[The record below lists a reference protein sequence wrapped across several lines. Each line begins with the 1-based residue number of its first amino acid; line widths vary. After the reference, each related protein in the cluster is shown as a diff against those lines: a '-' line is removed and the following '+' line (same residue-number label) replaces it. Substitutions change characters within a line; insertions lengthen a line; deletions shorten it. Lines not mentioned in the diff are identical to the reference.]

1 MHAGRPSDT
10 RQIMS
15 VSLQDV
21 ARDSHASVCCEQ
33 AVVVNSVGDT
43 SAMTYAEDQPVPLVG
58 VNQVLV
64 KNQFAGLNFID
75 TYHRSGLY
83 KRDLPFILGGD
94 GGGEIAAIGSGVTGW
109 NVGDKVAYMA
119 DGSYAEYTAVPVGK
133 LVKVPEQVDM
143 KLAIAA
149 MVQGLT
155 AHYLVTSA
163 HCGLIQEGEWCLIY
177 SVGSG
182 TGQWAAQMA
191 KLRGYKVIGTCSA
204 AKAEMGKTVG
214 CDELILLDSPEGKS
228 YADYASTDLAAKVME
243 ITNNVGCKCVVD
255 GIGKSTWEISLKVLA
270 RRGIWIS
277 FGNASGVVPDFSP
290 LKLAV
295 KSAFLT
301 RPKLGDYVASR
312 EELDGRW
319 SEVVDWIA
327 TGKLAMSIDRIFPLA
342 EAAEGHKYIES
353 GQTKGKILFQ
363 L

>member
-1 MHAGRPSDT
+1 VFFWGKK
-10 RQIMS
+10 
-15 VSLQDV
+15 
-21 ARDSHASVCCEQ
+21 Q
-33 AVVVNSVGDT
+33 AVVVYSVGDT
-43 SAMTYAEDQPVPLVG
+43 STMTYTEDQPVPFVG
-58 VNQVLV
+58 NNQVLV

-83 KRDLPFILGGD
+83 KRDLPFTLGGD
-94 GGGEIAAIGSGVTGW
+94 GGGRIAAVGTEVTGW
-109 NVGDKVAYMA
+109 KVGDKVAYMA
-119 DGSYAEYTAVPVGK
+119 DGSYAEYTAVSVDK
-133 LVKVPEQVDM
+133 LVKVPEEVDL
-143 KLAIAA
+143 KVAIAA

-163 HCGLIQEGEWCLIY
+163 HCGLIQAGEWCLIY

-191 KLRGYKVIGTCSA
+191 KLRGYKVIGTCST
-204 AKAEMGKTVG
+204 AKAEMGKAVG

-228 YADYASTDLAAKVME
+228 YGDYASIDLAARIMD
-243 ITNNVGCKCVVD
+243 ITCHVGCKCIID
-255 GIGKSTWEISLKVLA
+255 GMGKSTWEISLKVLA

-312 EELDGRW
+312 EELDERW
-319 SEVVDWIA
+319 SEVVDWIT
-327 TGKLAMSIDRIFPLA
+327 TGKLEMSIDRIFPLV